1 MTSLVQPARVFVDP
15 LGGTRAAVEARR
27 WLWPL
32 LILAFCVAIS
42 GTAYALRWDATASIV
57 SALPTDSTASSVS
70 ESDIAEQIQTASRK
84 ALVGGIAK
92 GLIVMPLMVLLL
104 ACILW
109 VAAWLFNK
117 PAVFGQL
124 MAAAAVA
131 LLPIALYHLI
141 YAVCAAYQH
150 SLTDLRAERLVPS
163 SLALLEGL
171 SPKMQRVLKGVDFF
185 NLWSVGLLGVG
196 FSTATG
202 MRLGRSL
209 LLIGVMYL
217 MYVGVFFIGLPAGGG
232 R

>member
-15 LGGTRAAVEARR
+15 LEGTRSAVEGRR

-32 LILAFCVAIS
+32 LILALCVTAS
-42 GTAYALRWDATASIV
+42 GVAYALRWDATASV
-57 SALPTDSTASSVS
+57 VGALPKDVGAPTVS

-92 GLIVMPLMVLLL
+92 GLLVMPLAVLLL

-109 VAAWLFNK
+109 VCAWLFSR
-117 PAVFGQL
+117 PASFGQL

-141 YAVCAAYQH
+141 YAVCASFQY
-150 SLTDLRAERLVPS
+150 SLTDLRAARLVPS
-163 SLALLEGL
+163 NLSLLSGL
-171 SPKMQRVLKGVDFF
+171 TPKMERVLRGVDFF

-209 LLIGVMYL
+209 LLALVLYAMYA
-217 MYVGVFFIGLPAGGG
+217 GIFFIGLPAGGG
-232 R
+232 Q

>member
-15 LGGTRAAVEARR
+15 LEGTRSAVEGRR
-27 WLWPL
+27 WLWPM
-32 LILAFCVAIS
+32 LILALCVAAS
-42 GTAYALRWDATASIV
+42 GVAYALRWDATASV
-57 SALPTDSTASSVS
+57 VGALPKDVGAPTVS

-92 GLIVMPLMVLLL
+92 GVLVMPLAVLLL
-104 ACILW
+104 ACVLW
-109 VAAWLFNK
+109 VCAWLFSR
-117 PAVFGQL
+117 PASFGQL

-141 YAVCAAYQH
+141 YAVCASFQY
-150 SLTDLRAERLVPS
+150 SLTDLRAARLVPS
-163 SLALLEGL
+163 NLSLLSGL
-171 SPKMQRVLKGVDFF
+171 TPKMERVLRGVDFF

-209 LLIGVMYL
+209 LLALVLYVMYA
-217 MYVGVFFIGLPAGGG
+217 GIFFIGLPAGGG
-232 R
+232 K

>member
-1 MTSLVQPARVFVDP
+1 MTSLAQPARVFVDP

>member
-1 MTSLVQPARVFVDP
+1 MTSLAQPARVFVDP
-15 LGGTRAAVEARR
+15 IGGTRAAVEARR

-42 GTAYALRWDATASIV
+42 GTVFALRWDATGSVV

-84 ALVGGIAK
+84 ALVGGIAN
-92 GLIVMPLMVLLL
+92 GLIVMPLMVLVL
-104 ACILW
+104 ACVLW

-117 PAVFGQL
+117 PAAFGQL

-141 YAVCAAYQH
+141 YAVCAGYQH
-150 SLTDLRAERLVPS
+150 SLTDLRAQTLVPS
-163 SLALLEGL
+163 SLAMLDGL

-202 MRLGRSL
+202 MRLGRAL
-209 LLIGVMYL
+209 ALIGVMYL
-217 MYVGVFFIGLPAGGG
+217 MYAGVFFIGLPAGGAK
-232 R
+232 

>member
-15 LGGTRAAVEARR
+15 LGGTRTAVEARR

-32 LILAFCVAIS
+32 LILAFCVAAS
-42 GTAYALRWDATASIV
+42 GVAYALRWDAATSVV
-57 SALPTDSTASSVS
+57 SALPTDSSASSVS
-70 ESDIAEQIQTASRK
+70 ESDITEQIQTASRK

-109 VAAWLFNK
+109 VTAWLFNK
-117 PAVFGQL
+117 PAAFGQL

-141 YAVCAAYQH
+141 YAVCAGYQH
-150 SLTDLRAERLVPS
+150 SLTELRAERLVPS
-163 SLALLEGL
+163 SLALLDGL
-171 SPKMQRVLKGVDFF
+171 SPKMQRVLKGADFF

-209 LLIGVMYL
+209 VLVGVLYL
-217 MYVGVFFIGLPAGGG
+217 MYVGVFLIGLPAGGG
-232 R
+232 Q

>member
-1 MTSLVQPARVFVDP
+1 MTSLAQPARVFVDP
-15 LGGTRAAVEARR
+15 LGATRSAVEARR

-32 LILAFCVAIS
+32 LILAFCVAAS
-42 GTAYALRWDATASIV
+42 GTVYALRWDATASIV
-57 SALPTDSTASSVS
+57 GALPTEPGAPSVS

-92 GLIVMPLMVLLL
+92 GLFAMPLMVLLL
-104 ACILW
+104 ACALW
-109 VAAWLFNK
+109 VVAWLFNK
-117 PAVFGQL
+117 PAAFGQL

-141 YAVCAAYQH
+141 YAVCAGYQH
-150 SLTDLRAERLVPS
+150 SLTDLRSERLVPS
-163 SLALLEGL
+163 SLALLDGL
-171 SPKMQRVLKGVDFF
+171 TPKMQRVLKGVDFF

-209 LLIGVMYL
+209 VLTLVLYAMF
-217 MYVGVFFIGLPAGGG
+217 VGIFFIGVPAGGG
-232 R
+232 Q

>member
-1 MTSLVQPARVFVDP
+1 MTSLAQPARVFVDP

-32 LILAFCVAIS
+32 LILAVCVAIS

>member
-1 MTSLVQPARVFVDP
+1 MTSLVQPARVFMDP
-15 LGGTRAAVEARR
+15 LGGTRTAVEARR

-32 LILAFCVAIS
+32 LILAFCVALS
-42 GTAYALRWDATASIV
+42 GTVYALRWDATTSIV

-92 GLIVMPLMVLLL
+92 GIIVMPLMVLLL

-109 VAAWLFNK
+109 VTAWLFNK
-117 PAVFGQL
+117 PAAFGQL
-124 MAAAAVA
+124 LAAAAVA

-141 YAVCAAYQH
+141 YAVCAGYQH
-150 SLTDLRAERLVPS
+150 SLTELRAERLVPS
-163 SLALLEGL
+163 NLALLDGL

-209 LLIGVMYL
+209 ALVAVLYL
-217 MYVGVFFIGLPAGGG
+217 MYVGVFLVGLPAGGAK
-232 R
+232 